1 MRPLKD
7 TNWQVFNGLNRFD
20 KQIVAPV
27 SAGNSPETHALR
39 FEVGRIAGYETH
51 MKEVKMTNKIASL
64 YSKTTAGM
72 RHSFIR
78 QILKVTKGV
87 PDMISFAG
95 GLPSPETFPK
105 DLLADLFAQ
114 VIREEGDEVL
124 QYGASDGDRIFKEV
138 IKDFEEVPYLSDD
151 EIMITVGSTNGI
163 YYFTRTLVDPG
174 DVVVCE
180 APGFPGSLAAM
191 EACGAKMIGVEM
203 DELGLVPGQLQATLK
218 ELLDK
223 GERVKF
229 LYVIPEFQNP
239 TGKTMDLDRR
249 RRIIE
254 IAREFD
260 LPILEDQPYR
270 ELRYSGERIITLWE
284 LARTE
289 FKDLKLVTIAK
300 SFSKILGPGL
310 RLGFAA
316 GPPEMLGP
324 MVKWAQKTT
333 VSPDC
338 ATQRVTAR
346 FIQQGLMRSHIK
358 KIIDLYR
365 PRRDAMLEALAHQMP
380 ASVSWTVPE
389 GGMFIWVRFEDG
401 IDTDA
406 LFERAIEQKVAFIP
420 GSKFYPEGTRK
431 TNEMRLNFSYS
442 TNEQIHEGIRRLAT
456 LLR

>member
-1 MRPLKD
+1 
-7 TNWQVFNGLNRFD
+7 
-20 KQIVAPV
+20 
-27 SAGNSPETHALR
+27 
-39 FEVGRIAGYETH
+39 
-51 MKEVKMTNKIASL
+51 MTNKIPEL
-64 YSKTTAGM
+64 YSKTTAAM
-72 RHSFIR
+72 KHSFIR

-87 PDMISFAG
+87 PGMISFAG

-124 QYGASDGDRIFKEV
+124 QYGASDGDVVFKRIIKE
-138 IKDFEEVPYLSDD
+138 FEEVPYLSDD

-174 DVVVCE
+174 DIVVCE

-191 EACGAKMIGVEM
+191 EACGARMIGVGM
-203 DELGLVPGQLQATLK
+203 DELGIIPDQLQETLSNLF
-218 ELLDK
+218 EK
-223 GERVKF
+223 GKRVKF
-229 LYVIPEFQNP
+229 IYVIPEFQNP
-239 TGKTMDLDRR
+239 TGKTMDLGRR

-289 FKDLKLVTIAK
+289 FDDPKRVTIAK

-346 FIQQGLMRSHIK
+346 FIEKGLMREHIK
-358 KIIDLYR
+358 KIIGLYR
-365 PRRDAMLEALAHQMP
+365 PRRDAMLAALRRHMP
-380 ASVSWTVPE
+380 DTVSWTVPE
-389 GGMFIWVRFEDG
+389 GGMFIWVSFDDG

-420 GSKFYPEGTRK
+420 GSKFYPEGTANK
-431 TNEMRLNFSYS
+431 NEMRLNFSYS
-442 TNEQIHEGIRRLAT
+442 NVDQIHEGIERLGRLIT
-456 LLR
+456 

>member
-1 MRPLKD
+1 
-7 TNWQVFNGLNRFD
+7 
-20 KQIVAPV
+20 
-27 SAGNSPETHALR
+27 
-39 FEVGRIAGYETH
+39 
-51 MKEVKMTNKIASL
+51 L
-64 YSKTTAGM
+64 YSRTTATM
-72 RHSFIR
+72 KHSFIR

-87 PDMISFAG
+87 PGMISFAG

-105 DLLADLFAQ
+105 DLLADLFAG

-124 QYGASDGDRIFKEV
+124 QYGASDGDKVFKDI

-174 DVVVCE
+174 DIVVCE

-191 EACGAKMIGVEM
+191 EACGARLAGVEM
-203 DELGLVPGQLQATLK
+203 DELGMIPDQLQATLK
-218 ELLDK
+218 KVFDK
-223 GERVKF
+223 GKRVKF
-229 LYVIPEFQNP
+229 IYVIPEFQNP
-239 TGKTMDLDRR
+239 TGKTMDLERR
-249 RRIIE
+249 RRIME
-254 IAREFD
+254 IATEFD

-289 FKDLKLVTIAK
+289 FDDPKRVTIAK

-346 FIQQGLMRSHIK
+346 FIEKGFMGKHIR

-365 PRRDAMLEALAHQMP
+365 PRRDAMLDALEKHMP
-380 ASVSWTVPE
+380 DGVSWTVPE
-389 GGMFIWVRFEDG
+389 GGMFIWVSFDDG
-401 IDTDA
+401 VDTDA
-406 LFERAIEQKVAFIP
+406 LFQRAIEQKVAFIP
-420 GSKFYPEGTRK
+420 GSKFYPEGTQK

-442 TNEQIHEGIRRLAT
+442 SVDQIHEGIKRLET
-456 LLR
+456 LLT

>member
-1 MRPLKD
+1 LRNATYFINK
-7 TNWQVFNGLNRFD
+7 GRFC
-20 KQIVAPV
+20 
-27 SAGNSPETHALR
+27 ALDASKG
-39 FEVGRIAGYETH
+39 VN
-51 MKEVKMTNKIASL
+51 MTNRITSL
-64 YSKTTAGM
+64 YSRTTATM
-72 RHSFIR
+72 KHSFIR

-87 PDMISFAG
+87 PGMISFAG
-95 GLPSPETFPK
+95 GLPSPEAFPK
-105 DLLADLFAQ
+105 ELLADLFAG

-124 QYGASDGDRIFKEV
+124 QYGASDGDKVFKDI
-138 IKDFEEVPYLSDD
+138 IKDFEEVPYLADD

-191 EACGAKMIGVEM
+191 EACGARMIGVEM
-203 DELGLVPGQLQATLK
+203 DELGMIPGQLQATLK
-218 ELLDK
+218 GLFDK
-223 GERVKF
+223 GKRVKF

-239 TGKTMDLDRR
+239 TGKTMDLERR

-260 LPILEDQPYR
+260 LPVLEDQPYR

-289 FKDLKLVTIAK
+289 FDDPKRVTIAK

-346 FIQQGLMRSHIK
+346 FIEKGLMREHIK
-358 KIIDLYR
+358 KIIGLYR
-365 PRRDAMLEALAHQMP
+365 PRRDAMLEDLKRHMP
-380 ASVSWTVPE
+380 DGVSWTVPE
-389 GGMFIWVRFEDG
+389 GGMFIWVSFDKG
-401 IDTDA
+401 VDTDQ

-420 GSKFYPEGTRK
+420 GSKFYPEGAEK

-442 TNEQIHEGIRRLAT
+442 SVDLIHEGIKRLGT

>member
-1 MRPLKD
+1 
-7 TNWQVFNGLNRFD
+7 
-20 KQIVAPV
+20 
-27 SAGNSPETHALR
+27 
-39 FEVGRIAGYETH
+39 
-51 MKEVKMTNKIASL
+51 MK
-64 YSKTTAGM
+64 
-72 RHSFIR
+72 HSFIR

-87 PDMISFAG
+87 PGMISFAG

-105 DLLADLFAQ
+105 DLLADLFAM

-124 QYGASDGDRIFKEV
+124 QYGASDGDRVFKEV

-191 EACGAKMIGVEM
+191 EACGARMIGVEM
-203 DELGLVPGQLQATLK
+203 DKLGMIPDQLRKTLRELF
-218 ELLDK
+218 DK
-223 GERVKF
+223 GKSVKF
-229 LYVIPEFQNP
+229 IYVIPEFQNP

-254 IAREFD
+254 IAKDFD

-270 ELRYSGERIITLWE
+270 ELRYTGERIITLWE

-289 FKDLKLVTIAK
+289 FDDPKLVTIAK

-316 GPPEMLGP
+316 GPQAMLGP

-346 FIQQGLMRSHIK
+346 FMEKGLMREHIK
-358 KIIDLYR
+358 KIINFYR
-365 PRRDAMLEALAHQMP
+365 PRRDAMLEALQQHMP
-380 ASVSWTVPE
+380 EAVSWTIPE
-389 GGMFIWVRFEDG
+389 GGMFIWVSFDNG
-401 IDTDA
+401 VDTDA

-420 GSKFYPEGTRK
+420 GSKFYPEGTQK

-442 TNEQIHEGIRRLAT
+442 SVGQIHEGIKRLAR
-456 LLR
+456 LCC

>member
-1 MRPLKD
+1 
-7 TNWQVFNGLNRFD
+7 
-20 KQIVAPV
+20 
-27 SAGNSPETHALR
+27 
-39 FEVGRIAGYETH
+39 
-51 MKEVKMTNKIASL
+51 MTNKIPAL
-64 YSKTTAGM
+64 YSKTTVSM
-72 RHSFIR
+72 KHSFIR
-78 QILKVTKGV
+78 QILKVTKDV
-87 PDMISFAG
+87 PGMISFAG

-105 DLLADLFAQ
+105 DLLAQLFAK

-124 QYGASDGDRIFKEV
+124 QYGASDGDRVFKEV
-138 IKDFEEVPYLSDD
+138 IKNFEEVPYLSDD

-191 EACGAKMIGVEM
+191 EACGARMIGVEM
-203 DELGLVPGQLQATLK
+203 DELGMIPDRLQETLEDLLEKGQS
-218 ELLDK
+218 
-223 GERVKF
+223 VKF
-229 LYVIPEFQNP
+229 IYVIPEFQNP

-254 IAREFD
+254 IAKNFD
-260 LPILEDQPYR
+260 IPILEDQPYR
-270 ELRYSGERIITLWE
+270 ELRYSGKRIITLWE

-289 FKDLKLVTIAK
+289 FDDPKLVTIAK

-346 FIQQGLMRSHIK
+346 FIEKGLMREHIK
-358 KIIDLYR
+358 KIISLYR
-365 PRRDAMLEALAHQMP
+365 PRRDAMLEALQQHMP
-380 ASVSWTVPE
+380 DGMSWTVPE
-389 GGMFIWVRFEDG
+389 GGMFIWISFDDG

-420 GSKFYPEGTRK
+420 GSKFYPEGTGK

-442 TNEQIHEGIRRLAT
+442 SVDQIHEGVKRLAK
-456 LLR
+456 LCC